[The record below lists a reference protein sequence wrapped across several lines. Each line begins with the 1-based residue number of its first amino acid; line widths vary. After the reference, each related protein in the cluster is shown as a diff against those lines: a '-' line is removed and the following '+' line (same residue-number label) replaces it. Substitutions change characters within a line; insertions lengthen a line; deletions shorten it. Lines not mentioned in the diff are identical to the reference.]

1 MKTLFNSSNLR
12 LFLLILGIGLL
23 FEIAIDFHVLFFL
36 LFSVG
41 LIYVGK
47 KRRPKVSGSVMM
59 ILGISVL
66 ILTILHSYF
75 FKFAISVFII
85 YLLVQFWNRKKHPE
99 VIQVEAI
106 QPESKRQM
114 IKKLPYI
121 QNLLLGHQRVGKQVY
136 ELDDINIQCG
146 FGDTVI
152 DFGMTMLPMGET
164 VVVIRGLAGNI
175 QLLIPYDVEVSINH
189 SVLAGKMKIFDN
201 VEEGFNKNI
210 IYHSK
215 DYAEAPRKLK
225 ILTSIVIGD
234 LEVRN
239 V

>member
-1 MKTLFNSSNLR
+1 MKILFDSNKLSW
-12 LFLLILGIGLL
+12 LLIILGIGFLIEL
-23 FEIAIDFHVLFFL
+23 VIDFHVLFFL

-41 LIYVGK
+41 LIYIGK

-59 ILGISVL
+59 ILGISFLV
-66 ILTILHSYF
+66 LTILNSHF
-75 FKFAISVFII
+75 FKFAMTVFLI
-85 YLLVQFWNRKKHPE
+85 YLLFHIWNRKKHPE

-121 QNLLLGHQRVGKQVY
+121 QNLFLGHQRVGKQVF
-136 ELDDINIQCG
+136 ELDDINIQYG
-146 FGDTVI
+146 FGDTII

-175 QLLIPYDVEVSINH
+175 QLLIPYDVEVSVNH
-189 SVLAGKMKIFDN
+189 SVLAGKIKIFDN

-210 IYHSK
+210 IYYSK